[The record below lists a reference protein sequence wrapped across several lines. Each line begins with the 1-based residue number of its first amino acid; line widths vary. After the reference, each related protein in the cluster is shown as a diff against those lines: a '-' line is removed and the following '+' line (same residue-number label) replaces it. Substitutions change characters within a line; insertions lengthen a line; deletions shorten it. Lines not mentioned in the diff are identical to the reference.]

1 MPRQENKNENELLK
15 RLQSLF
21 IIEAEERLKAM
32 SAGMLELEKTSDIE
46 RQTAVVET
54 IFREAHSLKGAARA
68 VNMTDIETIC
78 QSLESVLAVLKRRE
92 INPSPELFDT
102 LHFAVDTINKILLS
116 SAEGEQVPITE
127 LMRQLSRLETGRQT
141 GGIPIEEYIPLSQDN
156 NLPDITGSNGFLSS
170 CSIINQKTNMELS
183 EKNTNN
189 THRSALNIGDKPAVS
204 TTVRISTEK
213 LDALLLQAE
222 EMLSI
227 KLAADRHLADLR
239 DIQDMLDRWDKE
251 CVKNYP
257 GIQTGKNNSQF
268 TKLLEFFD
276 WNHNCVKLLE
286 SKLNTLIKLAE
297 YERRSIGGI
306 VDNFQKDVKKALM
319 LPFSSLLVTFPKM
332 VRDLSRV
339 QSKEVELTL
348 QGSEI
353 EIDKRILEDMKDPFI
368 HMLRNCIDH
377 GIEKP
382 EDRERNNKPRRG
394 KITVAI
400 SQVSG
405 HKVEILVSDDGS
417 GINLNKIKESAV
429 KRGILSEKEVGRLSR
444 QEALALIFQSEVSTS
459 PIITDIS
466 GRGLGLA
473 IVREKVEKLGG
484 VISVETDPQTGSS
497 FRILIPVT
505 LATFRGILVRV
516 IEQLFVIP
524 SSNVNRVIRI
534 KQEEIKTVENK
545 EIIYLNGCAVSFAR
559 LVDVL
564 ELPRQENKN
573 NSSGYIPVLVLCSAE
588 KQIAFAV
595 DEIIGEQEVLVK
607 SLGKQLSRVRNVSGA
622 TVLGSGKVVPIL
634 CIPDLLK
641 STVKV
646 NHIPAGTSSTEK
658 KVSVKRKLI
667 LVVED
672 SITSRM
678 LLKNILESSGYSVK
692 TAVDGIEALTALKT
706 EDYDLVVSD
715 VEMPRMNGFDL
726 TSRIRADKKYSQ
738 LPVILVT
745 GLDSRE
751 DRERGIDV
759 GANAYIVKSSFDH
772 GNLLEVIN
780 RLI

>member
-1 MPRQENKNENELLK
+1 MPRQENKNENGLLK

-21 IIEAEERLKAM
+21 KIEAEERLKAM
-32 SAGMLELEKTSDIE
+32 SAEMLELEKTPDVES
-46 RQTAVVET
+46 QTAVVEA

-68 VNMTDIETIC
+68 VYMTDIEIIC
-78 QSLESVLAVLKRRE
+78 QSLESVLAILKRRE
-92 INPSPELFDT
+92 INPSPALFDT
-102 LHFAVDTINKILLS
+102 LHYAVDTIYKLLS
-116 SAEGEQVPITE
+116 SAKGEQVPITE
-127 LMRQLSRLETGRQT
+127 LMQQLTRLETGGQT
-141 GGIPIEEYIPLSQDN
+141 GSIPTEERTLLSQRN
-156 NLPDITGSNGFLSS
+156 ILPDPPGSNGFLPAGSAMTK
-170 CSIINQKTNMELS
+170 KTELEIPTIGTGIS
-183 EKNTNN
+183 
-189 THRSALNIGDKPAVS
+189 RQDALNIGDKPAVS
-204 TTVRISTEK
+204 ATVRISTEK

-222 EMLSI
+222 EMLST
-227 KLAADRHLADLR
+227 KLAADRHAADLR

-251 CVKNYP
+251 YAKYYP
-257 GIQTGKNNSQF
+257 GIQTGKSNSQF
-268 TKLLEFFD
+268 DKLLEFLD
-276 WNHNCVKLLE
+276 WNHNCIKLLE
-286 SKLNTLIKLAE
+286 SKVITLIKLAE
-297 YERRSIGGI
+297 YDRRSIGGI

-332 VRDLSRV
+332 IRDISRI
-339 QSKEVELTL
+339 QKKEVELIL

-353 EIDKRILEDMKDPFI
+353 EIDKRILEEIKDPFI
-368 HMLRNCIDH
+368 HLLRNCIDH

-382 EDRERNNKPRRG
+382 EDRERNKKPRRG
-394 KITVAI
+394 KITVTI
-400 SQVSG
+400 SQVTG
-405 HKVEILVSDDGS
+405 HKVEILVSDDGT
-417 GINLNKIKESAV
+417 GINLDKVKESAV
-429 KRGILSEKEVGRLSR
+429 KRGILPEKEVGKLSR

-484 VISVETDPQTGSS
+484 VISVETGPQTGTS

-516 IEQLFVIP
+516 VDQLFIIP
-524 SSNVNRVIRI
+524 SANVNRVIRI

-545 EIIYLNGCAVSFAR
+545 EIVSLNGCAVSFVR
-559 LVDVL
+559 LADVL
-564 ELPRQENKN
+564 ELTRQENKN
-573 NSSGYIPVLVLCSAE
+573 NSSGYTPVLVLGTAE
-588 KQIAFAV
+588 KRIAFAV
-595 DEIIGEQEVLVK
+595 DEIISEQEVLVK

-641 STVKV
+641 SAVKV
-646 NHIPAGTSSTEK
+646 NNIPAETSSTK
-658 KVSVKRKLI
+658 RKVNVKRKQI

-678 LLKNILESSGYSVK
+678 LLKNILESSGYCVK

-726 TSRIRADKKYSQ
+726 TSRIRADERYSR
-738 LPVILVT
+738 LPVVLVT

-751 DRERGIDV
+751 DREHGIDV
-759 GANAYIVKSSFDH
+759 GADAYIVKSNFDH

-780 RLI
+780 KLI